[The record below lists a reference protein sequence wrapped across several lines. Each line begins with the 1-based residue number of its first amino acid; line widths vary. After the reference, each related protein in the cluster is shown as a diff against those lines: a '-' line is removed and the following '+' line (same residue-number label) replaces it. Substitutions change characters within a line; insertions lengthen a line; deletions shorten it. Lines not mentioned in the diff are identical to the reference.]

1 MENQQKSFKKKVDE
15 LRSLAKEC
23 IKSERSTEAFLHLS
37 HALRL
42 DEDNMELLMERSK
55 LCSGDACQ
63 YHFALEDAHRLIALK
78 PESWV
83 GHYRLGEIQLQTCN
97 YEPALAA
104 FQTAFRC
111 QDSDKLACKEQM
123 DKAKREL
130 ALDSRHHQQ
139 LPWVGAA
146 LGMVISS
153 LIVVLDYL
161 SHGTQSSIAHP
172 ILKVTICIGAAAAG
186 YWGAVGYRA
195 YTVSLRQEVLQSPVD
210 LLQDFN
216 LLGAKRQHLD

>member
-1 MENQQKSFKKKVDE
+1 
-15 LRSLAKEC
+15 
-23 IKSERSTEAFLHLS
+23 
-37 HALRL
+37 
-42 DEDNMELLMERSK
+42 MERSK

-161 SHGTQSSIAHP
+161 SHGTQSRGS
-172 ILKVTICIGAAAAG
+172 
-186 YWGAVGYRA
+186 VGYRA

-216 LLGAKRQHLD
+216 LLGAKR